1 MSNTIGIV
9 VSASNQAAGTLNGI
23 KNDLKGIQATAQS
36 ASAQMRAMGQSL
48 TGTGTKLT
56 AGLTLPLLG
65 IAGAALKTAGDFEQ
79 TQIALTTMLGSAD
92 KANKLFAD
100 MQKFS
105 AATPFEFPEIAQA
118 GKQLLAFGISSDNV
132 IPKLRQLG
140 DIASGVGI
148 PLSDLTVIY
157 GQASV
162 AGRVMTGDLNQL
174 VGRGVPIISA
184 LAKTMGVAEGQ
195 VRTLAEQGKI
205 GFSDFDKAIS
215 SLTENGGQFAGMMDA
230 QSQSLL
236 GLISTFKDNITNT
249 LADVGKALVDAFDLK
264 GKLSGLN
271 EFLGGISSRIREFA
285 QNNPEMFKFFAI
297 LAGIAAA
304 VGPLAVGLGW
314 VLTQMAGLGPI
325 VSALAPA
332 FALLTGP
339 LGLVAVA
346 IGALIYF
353 DIGGLGSRLGELAGS
368 FGSLW
373 NYLKLVVEDGD
384 YLNDFLADMPSWMQP
399 AVEAVGHFIVA
410 LQSLPEYFRLV
421 VEDGD
426 YLNDFLADIPTW
438 MQPAV
443 EWIGRLIAGFSALVG
458 GADFAQMKATVT
470 AAFGDIWQAVNA
482 FFSGGISLGG
492 LASALSEGFDKI
504 RGALAGFFGGG
515 DFSKFLGT
523 IQWSQFI
530 EKLTWANV
538 IAVLEWGAYI
548 VALSWATVLPVLTS
562 WGTYIT
568 SLPWGSYVATL
579 SSWGTYIVA
588 LAWPTVIKT
597 LDSWSEYIT
606 SLPWGSYVKTLAD
619 WGVYI
624 TALSWSAILPVLTSW
639 GTYIANLD
647 WTAIIVKIVDW
658 ATWIPA
664 LTWAAFVTLV
674 AWNAYI
680 AVLAWTSFIH
690 ALTWEN
696 FLVMMDWA
704 VWMVKLDWKIFVKTV
719 EWSSWLI
726 TLAWKD
732 FVDKVS
738 WLDYIAKLS
747 AWGQFVPPLTWNSFV
762 SKIDLASWI
771 PDFGSWADYV
781 WAYFQSGGAP
791 TPPDHN
797 ATGTS
802 YFRGGLTWVGETGPE
817 LVMAPR
823 GSRIFSNNESMQMA
837 GAGGGV
843 TVNLYVTA
851 NTALDWEQAAYRVAD
866 IIQQRRR

>member
-1 MSNTIGIV
+1 MSEIGIV
-9 VSASNQAAGTLNGI
+9 VSARNQAAGALNGI
-23 KNDLKGIQATAQS
+23 KSDLKGIQAFAQQ
-36 ASAQMRAMGQSL
+36 ASAQMRQMGQSL
-48 TGTGTKLT
+48 TGAGTKLT

-65 IAGAALKTAGDFEQ
+65 TAGAALKIAGDFEQ

-92 KANKLFAD
+92 KANKLFAE

-105 AATPFEFPEIAQA
+105 ASTPFEFPEIAQA
-118 GKQLLAFGISSDNV
+118 GKQLLAFGISSEKV
-132 IPKLRQLG
+132 ISKLRQLG

-184 LAKTMGVAEGQ
+184 LAKTMGVAEDQ

-205 GFSDFDKAIS
+205 SFSDFDKAIS

-249 LADVGKALVDAFDLK
+249 LGDVGKVLIDTFDLK

-271 EFLGGISSRIREFA
+271 EFLGDISSKLREFA
-285 QNNPEMFKFFAI
+285 RNNPEMFKFVVI
-297 LAGIAAA
+297 LAGIATA

-332 FALLTGP
+332 FALLVGP
-339 LGLVAVA
+339 LGLVAAA

-353 DIGGLGSRLGELAGS
+353 DIGGLGSRLSELAGS
-368 FGSLW
+368 FGLLW

-399 AVEAVGHFIVA
+399 AVEAIGHFIVA

-426 YLNDFLADIPTW
+426 YLNDFLADIPAW

-443 EWIGRLIAGFSALVG
+443 EWIGRLIAGFSALIG

-492 LASALSEGFDKI
+492 LASALAVGFDKI
-504 RGALAGFFGGG
+504 RGGLAGLFGGG

-530 EKLTWANV
+530 EKLSWANV
-538 IAVLEWGAYI
+538 LAVLEWGTYI
-548 VALSWATVLPVLTS
+548 TALSWATVLPVLTS

-568 SLPWGSYVATL
+568 ALSWATVLPVLT
-579 SSWGTYIVA
+579 SWGT
-588 LAWPTVIKT
+588 
-597 LDSWSEYIT
+597 
-606 SLPWGSYVKTLAD
+606 
-619 WGVYI
+619 YI
-624 TALSWSAILPVLTSW
+624 TALSWATVLPVLTSW

-647 WTAIIVKIVDW
+647 WTVIVTKIVDW

-664 LTWAAFVTLV
+664 LGWAAFVTTV
-674 AWNAYI
+674 AWGAYL
-680 AVLAWTSFIH
+680 AVLAWKTFIGPF
-690 ALTWEN
+690 TWEN
-696 FLVMMDWA
+696 WA
-704 VWMVKLDWKIFVKTV
+704 NKLDWALWIGKLIWSGFVAFLKWDLWV
-719 EWSSWLI
+719 L

-732 FVDKVS
+732 FIDKVA
-738 WLDYIAKLS
+738 WLDYIKTLS
-747 AWGQFVPPLTWNSFV
+747 SWGQFVPPLTWSSFV
-762 SKIDLASWI
+762 KAIDLADWI
-771 PDFGSWADYV
+771 PDFGSWYDYIA
-781 WAYFQSGGAP
+781 AYFGSGGAP
-791 TPPDHN
+791 PPPEHN

-837 GAGGGV
+837 EAGGV

-851 NTALDWEQAAYRVAD
+851 NTAIDWQQAAYQVAD